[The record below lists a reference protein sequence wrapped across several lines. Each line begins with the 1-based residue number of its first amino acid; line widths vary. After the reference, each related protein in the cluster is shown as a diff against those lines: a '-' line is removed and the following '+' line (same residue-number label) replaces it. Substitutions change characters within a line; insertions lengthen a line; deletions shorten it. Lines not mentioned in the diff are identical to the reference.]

1 MKEFFTNT
9 WKHRAHVVMALP
21 VFLILFFIM
30 YVSFTYKFLYVV
42 LDIITKIQYENGSN
56 MTYKK
61 VYEKIGFD
69 YTNFFVKAK
78 TNGYIKRSE
87 IDNAQTFF
95 KNLGKR
101 DKDGEKEYI
110 EHNRSSISAKVQRYY
125 ADYNEIKKSHFMC
138 GVAAGL
144 LIIIFFI

>member
-1 MKEFFTNT
+1 MLKFAGSVLIMCST
-9 WKHRAHVVMALP
+9 
-21 VFLILFFIM
+21 VFIFSQKVFE
-30 YVSFTYKFLYVV
+30 YYFTYKFLYVV

-110 EHNRSSISAKVQRYY
+110 EHNRASISAKVQRYY
-125 ADYNEIKKSHFMC
+125 ADYIEIKKSHFMC